1 MERNNRIEITQ
12 ADLHTTVHDLHE
24 RIRITE
30 GRGGQPRVSYRDN
43 FDRFE
48 MRIERTNLGYS
59 ISCMLNGEYSH
70 QLNGRFW
77 PGNTHIGNIML
88 RAAGAPDSATIDT
101 FFV

>member
-1 MERNNRIEITQ
+1 
-12 ADLHTTVHDLHE
+12 
-24 RIRITE
+24 
-30 GRGGQPRVSYRDN
+30 
-43 FDRFE
+43 